1 MLGFLRHHQ
10 PTVHSKL
17 YIFMKVFSPLRTF
30 WLALAIGVIFAGLLV
45 YALKNTPKAP
55 NTTFTL
61 LSGQSLTSASFQG
74 KVYGVH
80 FWSTSCSTC
89 IQEMPALVQLYQ
101 RFHPQGLEWIAVA
114 MKGDSIDYLRN
125 YSQTHHLPFMLA
137 LDNGE
142 LAARFGKVALTP
154 TTFIIDQKG
163 HILKTYIGT
172 PNFEALSALLAKTL
186 AQK

>member
-10 PTVHSKL
+10 PTVHS
-17 YIFMKVFSPLRTF
+17 ISMKVFSPLRTF
-30 WLALAIGVIFAGLLV
+30 WLALAIGIFAGLLG

-55 NTTFTL
+55 HTTFTL
-61 LSGQSLTSASFQG
+61 LSGQSLTSASLQG

-89 IQEMPALVQLYQ
+89 IQEMPALIQLYQ